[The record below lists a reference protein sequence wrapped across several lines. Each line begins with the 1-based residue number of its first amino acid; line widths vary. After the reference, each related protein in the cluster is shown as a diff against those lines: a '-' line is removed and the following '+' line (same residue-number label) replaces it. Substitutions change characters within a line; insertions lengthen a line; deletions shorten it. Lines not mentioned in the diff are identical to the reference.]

1 MKNLHWFLLL
11 IVFLFVSKNGFSQQ
25 VKIKVT
31 DSFNDAAVSGV
42 KIDPICKDGTI
53 YTDHKGEARLQL
65 NTDRCCVVKITKLGY
80 VAESVEICSGDEIL
94 ELLFF
99 RTFNIKGTIKN
110 EQGIALNRTRIALGS
125 DCGDG
130 QRVTYTDALGR
141 FKLSPPA
148 IGTCCYQLDIS
159 HIDYQPN
166 TAVFCTT
173 DEIHSKDISLEHRV
187 SNTEQF
193 KTANISYSPKILTA
207 PPADKVVA
215 STAAYK
221 YTPISTS
228 TPTYTTSPTSVYS
241 STPTT
246 NTSTYIASSLPVYSP
261 TVSTYTPPPS
271 TSYPATTYTSAPAV
285 VSSPEPAMITTYK
298 NKYLDPID
306 LSVSDLTPSS
316 AGFSYFSFS
325 QSVIRPDA
333 YYHLNNV
340 ATFMQNNADLVVEIA
355 VHCDSRGD
363 RLYNQQLSELRA
375 RALADYLTGKG
386 IGSNRLIVRGY
397 GESQPLNHCMDNV
410 PCSDAEHRLNR
421 RSLFRIQGSIY
432 DADYA
437 VSQSYQAYRPPTPV
451 AAPVTGATPTT
462 NTQPKPGVPCP
473 DCPVP
478 ELDSEEYMD
487 VLHREEYYD
496 DDFYDSNDGGN

>member
-42 KIDPICKDGTI
+42 KIDPICKDGTT
-53 YTDHKGEARLQL
+53 YTNHKGKANLRL

-80 VAESVEICSGDEIL
+80 VAESVEICPGDEIL

-110 EQGIALNRTRIALGS
+110 EQGISLNRARIALSS

-130 QRVTYTDALGR
+130 QRVTYTDASGR

-159 HIDYQPN
+159 HVDYQPN

-173 DEIHSKDISLEHRV
+173 DEIHSKDINIEHRV

-193 KTANISYSPKILTA
+193 KTANISYSPKTLTA

-221 YTPISTS
+221 YTPITSTS
-228 TPTYTTSPTSVYS
+228 TYTTSSPVSSPTV
-241 STPTT
+241 STTS
-246 NTSTYIASSLPVYSP
+246 TSTYTASSSPVYSP
-261 TVSTYTPPPS
+261 TVSTYTPPS
-271 TSYPATTYTSAPAV
+271 TSYPTTTYTPTPTV
-285 VSSPEPAMITTYK
+285 VSSPEPVVTTTYK

-306 LSVSDLTPSS
+306 MSVSDLTPSS

-340 ATFMQNNADLVVEIA
+340 ATFMQNNVDLVVEIA

-375 RALADYLTGKG
+375 RSLADYLIGKG

-397 GESQPLNHCMDNV
+397 GESQPLNHCIDNV
-410 PCSDAEHRLNR
+410 PCSDAEHRQNR

-451 AAPVTGATPTT
+451 ATPMPGATPPKTP
-462 NTQPKPGVPCP
+462 QPKPGVPCP

-478 ELDSEEYMD
+478 ELDKEEYMD
-487 VLHREEYYD
+487 VLHDEEYYD
-496 DDFYDSNDGGN
+496 DNFYDSKDGGN